1 MQFEIKTLLS
11 TPLATNNYLL
21 VGNDFA
27 VLVEATASVEQNV
40 SKKLFITKNNSMET
54 ERFRLKGVKTKSFLF
69 VTAMRLRLAM
79 KNFCVYRRQV
89 TQTTQ

>member
-27 VLVEATASVEQNV
+27 VLVEATASVEQ
-40 SKKLFITKNNSMET
+40 IEERCT
-54 ERFRLKGVKTKSFLF
+54 EESLTQFFSHIRILTMLQTLKTF
-69 VTAMRLRLAM
+69 
-79 KNFCVYRRQV
+79 
-89 TQTTQ
+89 